1 MRRGKTMIDLVKK
14 IDKDGKLEIVIKGEH
29 VW

>member
-14 IDKDGKLEIVIKGEH
+14 IDKDGNLEILIKGEH
-29 VW
+29 EW